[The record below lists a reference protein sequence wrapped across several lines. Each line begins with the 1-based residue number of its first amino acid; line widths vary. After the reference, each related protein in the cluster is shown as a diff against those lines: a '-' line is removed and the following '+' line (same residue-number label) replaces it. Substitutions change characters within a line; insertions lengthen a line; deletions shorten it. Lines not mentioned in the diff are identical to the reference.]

1 MDYSKVYNQIIK
13 RAQTRTLEGYGEN
26 HHIIPKCMGGIDKDN
41 IVRLTAREHFLCHL
55 LLCEIHPNNTNLSR
69 ALFLMSTNKNKK
81 QYQRYKVSSRMYEY
95 LKQTFINHT
104 TGLSKPDG
112 FGEKISSLLKKR
124 NIDWETRNKKAS
136 DKLKGRKITWNL
148 KGIKR
153 SSDILGKPIAIQQYT
168 LDGVLINEY
177 KSIAEAANGSKS
189 LHESIRCNI
198 KGKYKTAGGFIWKR
212 NIS

>member
-1 MDYSKVYNQIIK
+1 MDYQKIYNQIIN
-13 RAQTRTLEGYGEN
+13 RAKTRQLEGYVER

-55 LLCEIHPNNTNLSR
+55 LLCEIYPDNTNLSR

-95 LKQTFINHT
+95 LKQTFINHA

-112 FGEKISSLLKKR
+112 FGEKISPLLKKR

-136 DKLKGRKITWNL
+136 DKLKGREITWNL

-168 LDGVLINEY
+168 LDGVLLNEY
-177 KSIAEAANGSKS
+177 KSIAEAANGNRS
-189 LHESIRCNI
+189 LHESIRCNV
-198 KGKYKTAGGFIWKR
+198 KGKHKTAGGFIWKQK
-212 NIS
+212 IS